1 MKTVLPSTMVSML
14 YVLLLSRL
22 FIHFCFSD
30 KLSNTICSLHLFTQ
44 NASGGGVEKKIRMY
58 SRGGW
63 DGYVYNFED
72 ARRFEPLFDDSGV
85 SVIVV

>member
-1 MKTVLPSTMVSML
+1 
-14 YVLLLSRL
+14 
-22 FIHFCFSD
+22 
-30 KLSNTICSLHLFTQ
+30 LFTQ